1 VGAIV
6 LEELPR
12 DQPPFKSRSLSSLHL
27 ELLVHAAR
35 GFASLRHQAQMKDN
49 IQAIP
54 DNGIEVRRRT

>member
-1 VGAIV
+1 
-6 LEELPR
+6 
-12 DQPPFKSRSLSSLHL
+12 LHL

-35 GFASLRHQAQMKDN
+35 GFASLRHQTQMKDN